1 MFYYWKIGGYI
12 VKNTKILEMINN
24 GQIEELKAI
33 IQDEIFT
40 DSLKSKPGAKQ
51 RYAAMKK
58 YFLYVNNNGNKAF
71 EKPCIIEF
79 KGEKYTSF
87 VNKYSIALTK
97 ESSGEMELFDDPDKY
112 LKVDKMI
119 TFNGE
124 EKEIDFNTIIA
135 EAKSKGYK
143 LKKSEVEIG
152 DNFKY
157 VFHYDDAYFKIGLLD
172 ATYSIINDGGK
183 ATVWHSE
190 YGKKKYSPII
200 IKNSLGICLI
210 LPINFDK
217 CEDGMICEGMT
228 VIEVA

>member
-1 MFYYWKIGGYI
+1 M
-12 VKNTKILEMINN
+12 KNTKILEMINN

-40 DSLKSKPGAKQ
+40 DSLKNKPGAKQ
-51 RYAAMKK
+51 RYTAMKK
-58 YFLYVNNNGNKAF
+58 YFSYVNSNGSKAL
-71 EKPCIIEF
+71 EKPCIIKF
-79 KGEKYTSF
+79 KGEEYTSF
-87 VNKYSIALTK
+87 VNGYSIVLTK
-97 ESSGEMELFDDPDKY
+97 ESSGEIELFDAPDKY
-112 LKVDKMI
+112 LQVEKMI
-119 TFNGE
+119 AFNGE
-124 EKEIDFNTIIA
+124 EKKVDFNLIIA

-190 YGKKKYSPII
+190 
-200 IKNSLGICLI
+200 
-210 LPINFDK
+210 
-217 CEDGMICEGMT
+217 
-228 VIEVA
+228 